1 MLLSLQPRPSLQN
14 TRSSSYHSKS
24 AAQGCIKLPQLPL
37 SHMTHPPS
45 ARQSITSHLQALHA
59 QTFLAARIQKSA
71 QTDRQTDT
79 QTHRLLLNHKHTK
92 DVLISRVSCKTGKE
106 ILQFVEFVYFKY

>member
-1 MLLSLQPRPSLQN
+1 MLLSLQPRRSLQN
-14 TRSSSYHSKS
+14 TRSSSYQTKS

-37 SHMTHPPS
+37 SNITHPPS

-59 QTFLAARIQKSA
+59 QTFLAARIQKSG
-71 QTDRQTDT
+71 

-92 DVLISRVSCKTGKE
+92 DVLIKREKEALRGTPLVPGMRRVFPRSMVRQPTH
-106 ILQFVEFVYFKY
+106 